1 MSCHYSHYTV
11 KYGLQ
16 SYASIL
22 YYRYP
27 PGFRI
32 ILRGQDVRHHD
43 LAEDLMY
50 TQELSY
56 KPQGFESSRDV
67 KVDLLQFKQVSA
79 TVFDLNF
86 NLTFLVTCAS

>member
-1 MSCHYSHYTV
+1 MAIVRAVSVVLKCRQYFLMV
-11 KYGLQ
+11 KWGVQ

-22 YYRYP
+22 YYRHP

-32 ILRGQDVRHHD
+32 ILRGQDVPHHN
-43 LAEDLMY
+43 LADDLMY

-67 KVDLLQFKQVSA
+67 KVNYLHW
-79 TVFDLNF
+79 N
-86 NLTFLVTCAS
+86 